1 MKAMTKITLVSAS
14 VLAMGALTACQSN
27 PSPKEGH
34 DGRGMM
40 HGDKHHRMSPEQ
52 REQMKQMRAERHEFK
67 KLAQTACDNKAVG
80 STVSFKVNEKS
91 VEGTC
96 AINFHPDRGAMKA
109 LRDTHRDTDRVKDH
123 DNRHDHHHFKRGQE
137 LTAEQKAQF
146 EQQRAERKAQFEQK
160 RAERQAK
167 WDAIQSACNG
177 QTNGKQIQA
186 KVDDKLIAG
195 TCVVHF
201 KPNARP
207 DMMGK
212 PMHAPAPV
220 DAPVPPKA

>member
-1 MKAMTKITLVSAS
+1 MKAMTKIALVSAS

-109 LRDTHRDTDRVKDH
+109 LRDTDRVKDH
-123 DNRHDHHHFKRGQE
+123 DNRHDRHRFKRGQE

-186 KVDDKLIAG
+186 KIDDKLIAG

-201 KPNARP
+201 KPNTRP

>member
-1 MKAMTKITLVSAS
+1 MKAMTKIALVSAS

-109 LRDTHRDTDRVKDH
+109 LRDTDRVKDH
-123 DNRHDHHHFKRGQE
+123 DNRHDRHRFKRGQE